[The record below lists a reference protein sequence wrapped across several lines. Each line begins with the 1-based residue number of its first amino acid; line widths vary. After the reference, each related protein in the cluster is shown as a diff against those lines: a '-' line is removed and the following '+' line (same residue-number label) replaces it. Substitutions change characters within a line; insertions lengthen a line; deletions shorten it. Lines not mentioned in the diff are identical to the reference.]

1 VVVVV
6 GQVLGRVLP
15 LVVVIAVAT
24 AIYHKAAV
32 VVMMVVVVVGEK
44 VMIRIP
50 TRFLVL
56 ILDPG

>member
-1 VVVVV
+1 MVVVV

-24 AIYHKAAV
+24 ATYRKVMV
-32 VVMMVVVVVGEK
+32 VVIMVVVVREK
-44 VMIRIP
+44 VIIHIP